1 MQSLKNLSGLYLK
14 ILILRQ
20 GARPFSIFANISYK
34 QQPGTRSVVNFTK
47 LKSNIW
53 KTGCTNK
60 YEIWLFISD
69 HCYWHFKHDIWCLL
83 LRQKRR
89 LILRLTFVQFDVDV
103 FKCFLYRCSKIL
115 RTEMYSLQTKAKFW
129 EEEGEMQN

>member
-14 ILILRQ
+14 ILIIRQ
-20 GARPFSIFANISYK
+20 GARPFSIFANISYI
-34 QQPGTRSVVNFTK
+34 QHGQGVS
-47 LKSNIW
+47 
-53 KTGCTNK
+53 
-60 YEIWLFISD
+60 FISPNWKAIFGKQVVPTNMKFD
-69 HCYWHFKHDIWCLL
+69 FSFLINVLWHFKHDIWCLL

-129 EEEGEMQN
+129 AKGEMQN